1 MQVYAQWPG
10 SKDDENASD
19 NLLMSSI
26 AVTRTVRRV
35 RNFDDLSKTGTAGGS
50 QIQEPNERESKQFLA
65 SLSKAFAP
73 ELLDLQVGLM
83 KGNEEII
90 PLGVAT
96 VVIPGEYKRIQLD
109 IPVVRNYSV
118 VGENALNKKKRGV
131 SISGKAKTPTD
142 HVLFSSDKDTVYKIN
157 DGAFLRLELNV
168 EPATEVPGNP
178 APSHLLNSNVR
189 KSTYTAG
196 PINQA
201 LRRRRKMDY
210 LMTLDKLPVHQR
222 IQLYFELR
230 SRKDSN
236 NQNKVASNSQEVCI
250 SRQSEVSEVSC
261 DVVSADDASA
271 ASLLIDQYD
280 LRRWESGL
288 ATVEEP
294 SIEVGNSLVGTD
306 GGTADVDIEMLTQVS
321 QHSSGSASKSAL
333 PKSSGDEVSFQP
345 TKEGEETVDASKV
358 SINSFLDNDEAD
370 RLSPTTAPDDL
381 SYFSSSLHSVFM
393 TDHPQKQTIAQN
405 ILNLLGCEPD
415 LVLCDEERNALKYY
429 AQEHGDE
436 KCAHY
441 FCVPSHDEEYTI
453 YDTTCA
459 DEDTLASLESYIPV
473 KVNKK

>member
-10 SKDDENASD
+10 SKDDETNASD

-35 RNFDDLSKTGTAGGS
+35 RNFDDLSENGTAGGS
-50 QIQEPNERESKQFLA
+50 QIKEPNERESKQFLA

-118 VGENALNKKKRGV
+118 VGENALSKKKRGV
-131 SISGKAKTPTD
+131 SISGKAKTPAD

-236 NQNKVASNSQEVCI
+236 NQNRVASNSQEVCI

-321 QHSSGSASKSAL
+321 QHSAL
-333 PKSSGDEVSFQP
+333 PKSSGAATQSVISQTDISGDEVSFQVEMYR
-345 TKEGEETVDASKV
+345 TFGRCVLSK
-358 SINSFLDNDEAD
+358 SFHVEQQLRWMAALLAMEIALD
-370 RLSPTTAPDDL
+370 
-381 SYFSSSLHSVFM
+381 
-393 TDHPQKQTIAQN
+393 
-405 ILNLLGCEPD
+405 
-415 LVLCDEERNALKYY
+415 
-429 AQEHGDE
+429 
-436 KCAHY
+436 
-441 FCVPSHDEEYTI
+441 
-453 YDTTCA
+453 
-459 DEDTLASLESYIPV
+459 
-473 KVNKK
+473 

>member
-10 SKDDENASD
+10 SKDDETNASD

-35 RNFDDLSKTGTAGGS
+35 RNFDDLSENGTAGGS
-50 QIQEPNERESKQFLA
+50 QIKEPNERESKQFLA

-118 VGENALNKKKRGV
+118 VGENALSKKKRGV
-131 SISGKAKTPTD
+131 SRSGKAKTPAD

-157 DGAFLRLELNV
+157 DGAFLRLELDV

-236 NQNKVASNSQEVCI
+236 NQNRVASNSQEVCI

-261 DVVSADDASA
+261 DVVSADDASV

-321 QHSSGSASKSAL
+321 QHSSGSASTDI
-333 PKSSGDEVSFQP
+333 SGDEVSFQRN
-345 TKEGEETVDASKV
+345 KEGEETVAASKV

-393 TDHPQKQTIAQN
+393 TNHPQKQTIAQN

>member
-1 MQVYAQWPG
+1 
-10 SKDDENASD
+10 
-19 NLLMSSI
+19 MSSI

-35 RNFDDLSKTGTAGGS
+35 RNFDDLSENGTAGGS
-50 QIQEPNERESKQFLA
+50 QIKEPNERESKQFLA

-118 VGENALNKKKRGV
+118 VGENALSKKKRGV
-131 SISGKAKTPTD
+131 SISGKAKTPAD

-157 DGAFLRLELNV
+157 DGAFLRLELDV

-261 DVVSADDASA
+261 DVVSADDASV

-321 QHSSGSASKSAL
+321 QHSSGSASTDI
-333 PKSSGDEVSFQP
+333 SGDEVSFQP
-345 TKEGEETVDASKV
+345 TKEGEETVAASKV
-358 SINSFLDNDEAD
+358 SINSFLDNNEAD

-393 TDHPQKQTIAQN
+393 TNHPQKQTIAQN